1 MLESPIM
8 FSIIRLKTLLILLL
22 ALAIPLQG
30 YAAAAMVFCGSENV
44 TATRTAAA
52 TMHANPHHHADLQSA
67 GLTSTS
73 TSMQGDHH
81 NGAHDKASHS
91 CSSCAACCIGVIPM
105 PSTLAATQA
114 LAITHAIPF
123 PLSGFVGYMPENPE
137 RPPSLL
143 A

>member
-1 MLESPIM
+1 M
-8 FSIIRLKTLLILLL
+8 FSIIRLKNLLILLL

-44 TATRTAAA
+44 TAARTAAA
-52 TMHANPHHHADLQSA
+52 TMHASSHHRADLQSA
-67 GLTSTS
+67 GLTS

-81 NGAHDKASHS
+81 NGAHDKVSHS